1 MLILKHREGA
11 DVGVLVDK
19 SPAGGMDENEKSVL
33 CSLSAAGVKV
43 FAYEGPLTF
52 MHAKYAVSD
61 GSVSLVTSENI
72 GYAGFT
78 PDADYGNRGWGAV
91 VYDSGISGQLTEI
104 FGEDVEDS
112 VPFACSMKNYSL
124 SAWDPAGAYRPK
136 FRAEAFGNQKVSII
150 SSPDSL
156 DSLLGI
162 IKSANSS
169 IAVEQFYIYE
179 HWGSARYDTD
189 QTAPS
194 PLLTALIEKARGGVT
209 VRILL
214 DSTYYNMDRNS
225 SVSNYYTIRYVND
238 IAAREKIPIQAKAI
252 GLDKRGL
259 AMLHN
264 KGVVVDNGIAL
275 VSSINWNENSVM
287 KNREI
292 GVVIEGNA
300 AEYYAGVFDD
310 DWADAGGE
318 NRGGDFTLAMISLAF
333 LIIMMVLILYFG
345 RRKIKSPVD
354 I

>member
-1 MLILKHREGA
+1 M
-11 DVGVLVDK
+11 
-19 SPAGGMDENEKSVL
+19 
-33 CSLSAAGVKV
+33 
-43 FAYEGPLTF
+43 
-52 MHAKYAVSD
+52 
-61 GSVSLVTSENI
+61 SENI
-72 GYAGFT
+72 GYSGFS

-91 VYDSGISGQLTEI
+91 VYDRAVATELMAI
-104 FGEDVEDS
+104 YTEDRDNS
-112 VPFACSMKNYSL
+112 KPFACTLDNYSL
-124 SAWDPAGAYRPK
+124 EKWDPAGAYKPK
-136 FRAEAFGNQKVSII
+136 FRAEAFRSQKVSII

-156 DSLLGI
+156 DSLLAI

-169 IAVEQFYIYE
+169 ISVEQLYIYE
-179 HWGSARYDTD
+179 HWGSVRYDTD

-194 PLLTALIEKARGGVT
+194 PLLTALIEKARSGVT

-252 GLDKRGL
+252 GLDKAGL

-264 KGVVVDNGIAL
+264 KGVVVDNMIAL

-287 KNREI
+287 KNREV
-292 GVVIEGNA
+292 GVVIEGSA
-300 AEYYAGVFDD
+300 AQYYARVFDD
-310 DWADAGGE
+310 DWSDEAGG
-318 NRGGDFTLAMISLAF
+318 GSSGDFTLAMLSLAF
-333 LIIMMVLILYFG
+333 LVILMVLILYFG